1 MEENKLNENKVEDIV
16 EKLED
21 LGIQKN
27 TDDREG
33 KYYSVMGWIKIMQDP
48 ATKVVIYLYFGVEK

>member
-33 KYYSVMGWIKIMQDP
+33 KYYSVMGWIKIMH
-48 ATKVVIYLYFGVEK
+48 